1 MRMPSDSRL
10 VVWLGRQAP
19 ARWLQL
25 GQMAYSVFL
34 VHFSIVVLCNAVVS
48 RLWPTQPW
56 LNWLGMCMAFVLS
69 LLAGRALYRGVEAR
83 TPSIRSVARWELGL
97 VGAGLLVSLLGARF
111 AM

>member
-1 MRMPSDSRL
+1 
-10 VVWLGRQAP
+10 
-19 ARWLQL
+19 
-25 GQMAYSVFL
+25 
-34 VHFSIVVLCNAVVS
+34 
-48 RLWPTQPW
+48 
-56 LNWLGMCMAFVLS
+56 MAFVLS